1 MLFEVFIQTAHLR
14 RDVFIEVM
22 FEFINVLILPVMWI
36 MYCAIYCLGLHRSA
50 HFVSDVNCVLCDLAS
65 CLHRSAIEVKP
76 TMHDLIVEAI
86 RKYAHDFDC

>member
-36 MYCAIYCLGLHRSA
+36 VYCAIWCLGLHRSA
-50 HFVSDVNCVLCDLAS
+50 MELKLM
-65 CLHRSAIEVKP
+65 
-76 TMHDLIVEAI
+76 MHDLIVEAMH
-86 RKYAHDFDC
+86 KHAHDIDD